1 MNYKLPLF
9 VAEISANHLGSLEIA
24 KDLVVAAAEAGAG
37 AVKFQTY
44 TADTMTLNLDSL
56 KISSGHEL
64 WGDEKLYD
72 LYQRAHTPWEW
83 HKELFDLCRS
93 LGVIPFS
100 TPFDLSAIEFLES
113 INSPMYKI
121 ASLETSDHL
130 LIKTVAETGKPIFIS
145 TGATTWKEIEELV
158 EVVKQTGNENLTLL
172 LCTSS
177 YPANPVDAN
186 LKRLSL
192 LKSHFG
198 VNVGLSDH
206 TLGIG
211 VSTAAIALG
220 ATVIEK
226 HIILKRSDGGPDAAF
241 SMEPKEFKSLVE
253 AGNHAFQ
260 AIGNSEWKIDDSE
273 SESRRIRRSLFIVSD
288 VKKGDL
294 ITSQNLRAIRPG
306 DGCSPKHFSELI
318 GKHFK
323 NDYAIGTPM
332 DISYASE

>member
-1 MNYKLPLF
+1 
-9 VAEISANHLGSLEIA
+9 
-24 KDLVVAAAEAGAG
+24 
-37 AVKFQTY
+37 
-44 TADTMTLNLDSL
+44 
-56 KISSGHEL
+56 
-64 WGDEKLYD
+64 
-72 LYQRAHTPWEW
+72 
-83 HKELFDLCRS
+83 
-93 LGVIPFS
+93 
-100 TPFDLSAIEFLES
+100 
-113 INSPMYKI
+113 MYKI

-130 LIKTVAETGKPIFIS
+130 LIKTVAETGKPIIVS

-158 EVVKQTGNENLTLL
+158 EVVKKTGNEKLTLL

-177 YPANPVDAN
+177 YPANPIDAN
-186 LKRLSL
+186 LRRLSL
-192 LKSHFG
+192 LKNHFG

-253 AGNHAFQ
+253 AGNEAFQ
-260 AIGNSEWKIDDSE
+260 AIGDSEWKIDDSE
-273 SESRRIRRSLFIVSD
+273 SESRRIRRSLYIVLD

-294 ITSQNLRAIRPG
+294 VTSQNLRAIRPG
-306 DGCSPKHFSELI
+306 DGCSPKHLSGLI
-318 GKHFK
+318 GKYFK
-323 NDYAIGTPM
+323 NDYALGTPM

>member
-1 MNYKLPLF
+1 M
-9 VAEISANHLGSLEIA
+9 
-24 KDLVVAAAEAGAG
+24 
-37 AVKFQTY
+37 
-44 TADTMTLNLDSL
+44 
-56 KISSGHEL
+56 
-64 WGDEKLYD
+64 
-72 LYQRAHTPWEW
+72 
-83 HKELFDLCRS
+83 
-93 LGVIPFS
+93 
-100 TPFDLSAIEFLES
+100 
-113 INSPMYKI
+113 
-121 ASLETSDHL
+121 
-130 LIKTVAETGKPIFIS
+130 
-145 TGATTWKEIEELV
+145 
-158 EVVKQTGNENLTLL
+158 
-172 LCTSS
+172 
-177 YPANPVDAN
+177 
-186 LKRLSL
+186 

-253 AGNHAFQ
+253 SGNHAFQ